1 MNETLEVEN
10 TKTKINVN
18 TKEINILSLRTRI
31 YLPFKRLFDILF
43 GLIGVILTIPF
54 ILVIKISYILNKDYS
69 SIFFTHKRIG
79 KNGKEFKM
87 YKFRTMVPN
96 AEELLKEMLKN
107 KKYLNEWKE
116 YHKFEND
123 PRITKVGKIF
133 RKLSLDELPQFI
145 NILIGDMSLIGPR
158 PLIQEEVDDY
168 KKKKKILLSIKPGLT
183 GWWACHGRSCTSNKQ
198 RQDLELY
205 YVKNC
210 SFILDI
216 KTFFLTIVKVLKRE
230 GAM

>member
-18 TKEINILSLRTRI
+18 AKEINILSLRTRI

-43 GLIGVILTIPF
+43 GIIGVILTIPF

-145 NILIGDMSLIGPR
+145 NILIGDISLIGPR

>member
-10 TKTKINVN
+10 TKAKINVN
-18 TKEINILSLRTRI
+18 AKETNILSLRTRI

-43 GLIGVILTIPF
+43 GIIGVILTIPF
-54 ILVIKISYILNKDYS
+54 ILIIKISYILNKDYS

-96 AEELLKEMLKN
+96 AEEVLKEMLKD

-123 PRITKVGKIF
+123 PRITKVGGIF

-145 NILIGDMSLIGPR
+145 NILKGDMSLIGPR

>member
-10 TKTKINVN
+10 TKTKINVDA
-18 TKEINILSLRTRI
+18 KEINILSLRTRI

-43 GLIGVILTIPF
+43 GIIGVILTIPF

-123 PRITKVGKIF
+123 PRITKVGKVF

>member
-10 TKTKINVN
+10 TKTKINVDA
-18 TKEINILSLRTRI
+18 KEINILSLRTRI

-43 GLIGVILTIPF
+43 GIIGVILTIPF

-79 KNGKEFKM
+79 KNVKEFKM

-123 PRITKVGKIF
+123 PRITKVGKVF

>member
-18 TKEINILSLRTRI
+18 AKEINILSLRTRI

-43 GLIGVILTIPF
+43 GIIGVILTIPF

>member
-18 TKEINILSLRTRI
+18 AKEINILSLRTRI

-43 GLIGVILTIPF
+43 GIIGVILTIPF

-123 PRITKVGKIF
+123 PRITKVGKVF

-183 GWWACHGRSCTSNKQ
+183 GWWACHGRSCTTNKQ

>member
-43 GLIGVILTIPF
+43 GIIGVILTIPF

-123 PRITKVGKIF
+123 PRITKIGKVF

>member
-18 TKEINILSLRTRI
+18 AKEINILSLRTRI

-43 GLIGVILTIPF
+43 GIIGVILTIPF

-96 AEELLKEMLKN
+96 AEELLKEMLKD

-123 PRITKVGKIF
+123 PRITKVGKVF

>member
-10 TKTKINVN
+10 TKTKINVDA
-18 TKEINILSLRTRI
+18 KEINILSLRTRI

-43 GLIGVILTIPF
+43 GIIGVILTIPF
-54 ILVIKISYILNKDYS
+54 ILIIKISYILNKDYS

>member
-18 TKEINILSLRTRI
+18 AKEINILSLRTRI

-43 GLIGVILTIPF
+43 GIIGVILTIPF
-54 ILVIKISYILNKDYS
+54 ILIIKISYILNKDYS

-123 PRITKVGKIF
+123 PRITKVGKVF

>member
-10 TKTKINVN
+10 TKAKINVN
-18 TKEINILSLRTRI
+18 AKEANILSLRTRI

-43 GLIGVILTIPF
+43 GIIGVILTIPF
-54 ILVIKISYILNKDYS
+54 ILIIKISYILNKDYS

-87 YKFRTMVPN
+87 YKFRTMIPN
-96 AEELLKEMLKN
+96 AEEVLNEMLKD

-123 PRITKVGKIF
+123 PRITKVGGIF

-145 NILIGDMSLIGPR
+145 NILKGDMSLIGPR